1 MNPPKCDEMDYIN
14 FLIAAQR
21 GFEPELVA
29 FDSWYSGLANLKL
42 VRKLEWHWLTQLKRN
57 RQVSVDR
64 LGNRAIS
71 AIFIP

>member
-1 MNPPKCDEMDYIN
+1 MDYIN